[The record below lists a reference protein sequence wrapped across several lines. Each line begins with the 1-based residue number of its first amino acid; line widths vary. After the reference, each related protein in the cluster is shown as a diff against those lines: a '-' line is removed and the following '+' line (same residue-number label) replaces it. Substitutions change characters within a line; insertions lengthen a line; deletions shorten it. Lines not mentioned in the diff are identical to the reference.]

1 MIFPVVRRALR
12 WLPRPGSRALTL
24 ADMEVALRGVRK
36 ILCVAEKNDAAK
48 GIADLLSGGRMRR
61 REGLSRFN
69 KIYEFDYRLRGQ
81 NVTMIMTS
89 VSGHLLA
96 HDFQMQFR
104 KWQSCNP
111 LVLFEAEI
119 EKYCPENFL
128 DIKKTLEREA
138 RQCQVLVI
146 WTDCDREGEN
156 IGFEIIHVCKA
167 VKPSLQVLRAR
178 FSEITARAVQA
189 ACENLMEPDRRV
201 SDAVDVR
208 QELDLR
214 IGAAFTRFQ
223 TLRLQKIFP
232 EVLAEQ
238 LISYGSCQFPTLG
251 FVVERFKAIQAFV
264 PETFH
269 KIRVTHDHRDGAV
282 EFSWKRHRLFN
293 HTACLVLYQLCM
305 EDPRA
310 TVVEVRSKAKSK
322 WRPQALDTV
331 ELEKLASR
339 KLRINAKETMRIAE
353 KLYTQGYISY
363 PRTETNIFPKDLDL
377 TALVEEQTHDPR
389 WGPFAQSIL
398 ERGGPTPRNGN
409 KSDQAHPPIHP
420 TKYTDSLQGDE
431 QRLYELIVRHFL
443 ACCSQDA
450 QGQETTVEIDIAQ
463 ERFVAHGLVIL
474 ARNYLDVYPYDRWSE
489 KTLPVYSRGSCF
501 QPSTVEMVDGETSP
515 PQLLTE
521 ADLIALMEKHGIG
534 TDATHAE
541 HIETI
546 KARMYV
552 GLTPDKRFLPGHL
565 GMGLVEGYDS
575 MGYEMSKP
583 DLRAE
588 LEADLK
594 LICEGKKDKLVV
606 LQQQVQ
612 KYKQVFLE
620 AMAKAQRL
628 DEALSQYFGAGVEL
642 AQQEAIFP
650 AVPEPVRKCPQC
662 GKDMVLK
669 TRKSGG
675 FYLSCT
681 GFPEC
686 RSAVWFPDSVLEASR
701 DGSVCPVCQPHPV
714 YRLKFKFKRGSLPP
728 TMPLEFVGCV
738 GGCDETLREILDLR
752 FSRGPARAGQPVSQ
766 PSGHLQA
773 SQPLDRMGSSQH
785 GHPQP
790 ALART
795 APLPAAE
802 GEGNS
807 VTCNCGR
814 EALLLTVRKE
824 GPNQGRQFYKC
835 SGGGCSFF
843 LWADSGHPEAG
854 GPPSEA
860 PRPPGGSLGRP
871 PGSGKPLGGPG
882 SPGDGGGGACCLC
895 SQPAVTRTV
904 QKDGPNKGR
913 QFHTCAKPRE
923 QQCGFFQ
930 WVDEN
935 VAPARVGAPW
945 MGVGRTAAR
954 HWVKVNDAPEG
965 TWPLQDTQKPGHASE
980 GAWRELSLGA
990 HLYHLE
996 PLGVASQPVSSGP
1009 LEAPPGQEPEEEA
1022 GGRRPEAKGPGLVPR
1037 TPSLRPRNPG
1047 SAAFATSLDT
1057 RVPSVLRTDEGRVGP
1072 RGPLLPP
1079 AAFVSGNELFL
1090 QGSFEESGC
1099 SWSVTCV
1106 LRSSGPDRSL
1116 KKATPGG

>member
-1 MIFPVVRRALR
+1 MIFPITLLAFRWQRRPGGRAL
-12 WLPRPGSRALTL
+12 SRA
-24 ADMEVALRGVRK
+24 AMEVAFRGVRK
-36 ILCVAEKNDAAK
+36 VLCVAEKNDAAK
-48 GIADLLSGGRMRR
+48 GIADLLSNGRMRR
-61 REGLSRFN
+61 KEGLSKFN
-69 KIYEFDYRLRGQ
+69 KIYEFDYHLYGQ

-96 HDFQMQFR
+96 HDFQMRFR

-119 EKYCPENFL
+119 EKYCPENFI

-138 RQCQVLVI
+138 QHCQALVI

-178 FSEITARAVQA
+178 FSEITPRAVRA
-189 ACENLMEPDRRV
+189 ACENLTEPDQRV

-223 TLRLQKIFP
+223 TLRLQRIFP

-264 PETFH
+264 PEVFH
-269 KIRVTHDHRDGAV
+269 RIKVTHDHKDGTV
-282 EFSWKRHRLFN
+282 EFNWKRYRLFN

-305 EDPRA
+305 EDPMA
-310 TVVEVRSKAKSK
+310 TVVEVRSKPKSK

-363 PRTETNIFPKDLDL
+363 PRTETNIFPKDLNL
-377 TALVEEQTHDPR
+377 AALVEQQTQDPH
-389 WGPFAQSIL
+389 WGAFAQNIL

-420 TKYTDSLQGDE
+420 TKYTSGLQGDE
-431 QRLYELIVRHFL
+431 RRLYEFIVRHFL

-474 ARNYLDVYPYDRWSE
+474 ARNYLDVYPYDHWSD
-489 KTLPVYSRGSCF
+489 KLLPVYEQGFRF

-552 GLTPDKRFLPGHL
+552 GLTSDKRFLPGHL

-594 LICEGKKDKLVV
+594 LICEGKKDKFQV
-606 LQQQVQ
+606 LRQQVQ
-612 KYKQVFLE
+612 KYKQVFIE
-620 AMAKAQRL
+620 AVAKAKKL
-628 DEALSQYFGAGVEL
+628 DEALSQYLGEGTEV
-642 AQQEAIFP
+642 AQQEELYP
-650 AVPEPVRKCPQC
+650 AMPEPVRKCPQC
-662 GKDMVLK
+662 NKDMVLK
-669 TRKSGG
+669 TKKSGG

-686 RSAVWFPDSVLEASR
+686 RSAVWFPDSVLEANR
-701 DGSVCPVCQPHPV
+701 DSSVCSICQPSPV
-714 YRLKFKFKRGSLPP
+714 YRLKLKFKRGSLPP
-728 TMPLEFVGCV
+728 TMPLEFVGCI
-738 GGCDETLREILDLR
+738 GGCDETLTEIFGLR
-752 FSRGPARAGQPVSQ
+752 FSRAPTRATQ

-773 SQPLDRMGSSQH
+773 SQVTNRMDSSQH
-785 GHPQP
+785 NLSQP
-790 ALART
+790 LVNRHTGPSKAMAQTFLPPT
-795 APLPAAE
+795 AA
-802 GEGNS
+802 GESNS
-807 VTCNCGR
+807 VTCNCGQ
-814 EALLLTVRKE
+814 EAVLLTVRKQ

-835 SGGGCSFF
+835 SGGGCNFF
-843 LWADSGHPEAG
+843 LWADSSHPIGE
-854 GPPSEA
+854 GPPTSA
-860 PRPPGGSLGRP
+860 SRLPGNSVGWPSASDSNMDGFGSLGSDSD
-871 PGSGKPLGGPG
+871 GST
-882 SPGDGGGGACCLC
+882 SCLC
-895 SQPAVTRTV
+895 GQPVVTRTV

-913 QFHTCAKPRE
+913 QFHTCAKPRG

-935 VAPARVGAPW
+935 VAPGNF
-945 MGVGRTAAR
+945 T
-954 HWVKVNDAPEG
+954 
-965 TWPLQDTQKPGHASE
+965 
-980 GAWRELSLGA
+980 
-990 HLYHLE
+990 
-996 PLGVASQPVSSGP
+996 
-1009 LEAPPGQEPEEEA
+1009 APPWP
-1022 GGRRPEAKGPGLVPR
+1022 GGRGKAQRPEAASKRLRAGSSDAGSTAKKPRKCSLCHQPGH
-1037 TPSLRPRNPG
+1037 TRPFCPQNR
-1047 SAAFATSLDT
+1047 
-1057 RVPSVLRTDEGRVGP
+1057 
-1072 RGPLLPP
+1072 
-1079 AAFVSGNELFL
+1079 
-1090 QGSFEESGC
+1090 
-1099 SWSVTCV
+1099 
-1106 LRSSGPDRSL
+1106 
-1116 KKATPGG
+1116 

>member
-1 MIFPVVRRALR
+1 MILLARCVLRWQRRPGYRAL
-12 WLPRPGSRALTL
+12 SRA
-24 ADMEVALRGVRK
+24 AMEVAFRGVRR

-48 GIADLLSGGRMRR
+48 GIADLLSGGSMRR
-61 REGLSRFN
+61 REGLSKFN
-69 KIYEFDYRLRGQ
+69 KIYEFDYHLYGQ

-96 HDFQMQFR
+96 HDFQMQYR

-111 LVLFEAEI
+111 LFLFEAEI
-119 EKYCPENFL
+119 EKYCPENFV
-128 DIKKTLEREA
+128 DIKKTLERET
-138 RQCQVLVI
+138 RQCQALII

-167 VKPSLQVLRAR
+167 VKPSLHVLRAR
-178 FSEITARAVQA
+178 FSEITLRAVQA
-189 ACENLMEPDRRV
+189 ACENLTEPDQRV
-201 SDAVDVR
+201 SDAVEVR

-223 TLRLQKIFP
+223 TLRLQRIFP

-264 PETFH
+264 PEVFH
-269 KIRVTHDHRDGAV
+269 RIKVTHDHTDGTI
-282 EFSWKRHRLFN
+282 EFNWKRHRLFN

-310 TVVEVRSKAKSK
+310 TVVDVRSKPKSK

-339 KLRINAKETMRIAE
+339 KLRINAKETMKIAE

-363 PRTETNIFPKDLDL
+363 PRTETNIFPKDLNL
-377 TALVEEQTHDPR
+377 AVLVEQQTPDPR
-389 WGPFAQSIL
+389 WGAFAQSIL
-398 ERGGPTPRNGN
+398 EQGGPTPRNGN

-420 TKYTDSLQGDE
+420 TKYASNLQGDE
-431 QRLYELIVRHFL
+431 QRLYEFIVRHFL

-463 ERFVAHGLVIL
+463 ERFVAHGLMIL
-474 ARNYLDVYPYDRWSE
+474 ARNYLDVYPYDHWSD
-489 KTLPVYSRGSCF
+489 KTLPVYEKDSCF

-594 LICEGKKDKLVV
+594 LICEGKKDKFVV
-606 LQQQVQ
+606 LRQQVQ
-612 KYKQVFLE
+612 KYKQVFIE
-620 AMAKAQRL
+620 AVAKAKKL
-628 DEALSQYFGAGVEL
+628 DEALSQYFGDGVEVTP
-642 AQQEAIFP
+642 QETFYP
-650 AVPEPVRKCPQC
+650 AMPEPIRKCPQC

-669 TRKSGG
+669 TKKNGG
-675 FYLSCT
+675 FYVGCV

-686 RSAVWFPDSVLEASR
+686 RSALWFPDSVLEVSR
-701 DGSVCPVCQPHPV
+701 DESVCPVCQPAPV
-714 YRLKFKFKRGSLPP
+714 HRLKFKFKRGSLPP
-728 TMPLEFVGCV
+728 TIPLEFVGCI
-738 GGCDETLREILDLR
+738 GGCDENLREILDLR
-752 FSRGPARAGQPVSQ
+752 FFRPPLPASQAAGQST
-766 PSGHLQA
+766 GYLQA
-773 SQPLDRMGSSQH
+773 SQALNRMDSGQC
-785 GHPQP
+785 GPPQP
-790 ALART
+790 TNTGRARASKTLAQT
-795 APLPAAE
+795 LTLPSESNA
-802 GEGNS
+802 
-807 VTCNCGR
+807 VTCNCGQ

-824 GPNQGRQFYKC
+824 GPNQGRQFFKC
-835 SGGGCSFF
+835 HSGGCSFF
-843 LWADSGHPEAG
+843 LWADSSQPGAS
-854 GPPSEA
+854 GPPPSA
-860 PRPPGGSLGRP
+860 ARPPGGSLAHL
-871 PGSGKPLGGPG
+871 PGSGNPQRGAGGPG
-882 SPGDGGGGACCLC
+882 GNSSTSCLC

-904 QKDGPNKGR
+904 QKEGPNKGR

-935 VAPARVGAPW
+935 VAPGTLGTLPW
-945 MGVGRTAAR
+945 
-954 HWVKVNDAPEG
+954 P
-965 TWPLQDTQKPGHASE
+965 
-980 GAWRELSLGA
+980 
-990 HLYHLE
+990 
-996 PLGVASQPVSSGP
+996 
-1009 LEAPPGQEPEEEA
+1009 
-1022 GGRRPEAKGPGLVPR
+1022 GGRRKIQESDARNK
-1037 TPSLRPRNPG
+1037 RPRICSSEMGSEARRPRKCSLCHQPG
-1047 SAAFATSLDT
+1047 HT
-1057 RVPSVLRTDEGRVGP
+1057 RPNCPQNR
-1072 RGPLLPP
+1072 
-1079 AAFVSGNELFL
+1079 
-1090 QGSFEESGC
+1090 
-1099 SWSVTCV
+1099 
-1106 LRSSGPDRSL
+1106 
-1116 KKATPGG
+1116 

>member
-1 MIFPVVRRALR
+1 MIFPITLLAFQWQGGPGGPAL
-12 WLPRPGSRALTL
+12 SRA
-24 ADMEVALRGVRK
+24 AMEMAFRGVRK
-36 ILCVAEKNDAAK
+36 VLCVAEKNDAAK
-48 GIADLLSGGRMRR
+48 GIADLLSNGRMRR
-61 REGLSRFN
+61 KEGLSKFN
-69 KIYEFDYRLRGQ
+69 KIYEFDYHLYGQ

-96 HDFQMQFR
+96 HDFQMRFR

-119 EKYCPENFL
+119 EKYCPENFI
-128 DIKKTLEREA
+128 DIKTLERET
-138 RQCQVLVI
+138 QHCQALVI

-167 VKPSLQVLRAR
+167 VKPNLQVLRAR
-178 FSEITARAVQA
+178 FSEITPRAVRA
-189 ACENLMEPDRRV
+189 ACENLTEPDQRV

-223 TLRLQKIFP
+223 TLRLQRIFP

-264 PETFH
+264 PEVFH
-269 KIRVTHDHRDGAV
+269 RIKVTHDHKDGTV
-282 EFSWKRHRLFN
+282 EFNWKRYRLFN

-305 EDPRA
+305 EDPTA
-310 TVVEVRSKAKSK
+310 TVVEVRSKPKSK

-363 PRTETNIFPKDLDL
+363 PRTETNIFPKDLNL
-377 TALVEEQTHDPR
+377 VALVEQQTLDPH
-389 WGPFAQSIL
+389 WGAFAQNIL

-409 KSDQAHPPIHP
+409 KSDQAHSPIHP
-420 TKYTDSLQGDE
+420 TKYTSNLQGDE
-431 QRLYELIVRHFL
+431 RRLYEFIVRHFL

-463 ERFVAHGLVIL
+463 ERFIAHGLVIL
-474 ARNYLDVYPYDRWSE
+474 ARNYLDVYPYDHWSD
-489 KTLPVYSRGSCF
+489 KLLPVYEQGFSF

-552 GLTPDKRFLPGHL
+552 GLTSDKRFLPGHL

-594 LICEGKKDKLVV
+594 LICEGKKDKFQV
-606 LQQQVQ
+606 LRQQVQ
-612 KYKQVFLE
+612 KYKQVFIE
-620 AMAKAQRL
+620 AVAKAKKL
-628 DEALSQYFGAGVEL
+628 DEALSQYLGEGTEVV
-642 AQQEAIFP
+642 QQEEIYP
-650 AVPEPVRKCPQC
+650 AMPEPVRKCPQC
-662 GKDMVLK
+662 NKDMVLK
-669 TRKSGG
+669 TKKSGG

-686 RSAVWFPDSVLEASR
+686 RAAVWFPDSVLEASR
-701 DGSVCPVCQPHPV
+701 DSTVCSICQPPPV
-714 YRLKFKFKRGSLPP
+714 YRLKLKFKRGSLPP
-728 TMPLEFVGCV
+728 TMPLEFVGCI
-738 GGCDETLREILDLR
+738 GGCDETLKEILGLR
-752 FSRGPARAGQPVSQ
+752 FSQGPPRATQ
-766 PSGHLQA
+766 PSGYLQA
-773 SQPLDRMGSSQH
+773 SQALNRMDSSQH
-785 GHPQP
+785 SLSQP
-790 ALART
+790 LVNRHTGSSKAMAET
-795 APLPAAE
+795 FPPPTPA
-802 GEGNS
+802 GESNS
-807 VTCNCGR
+807 VICNCGQ
-814 EALLLTVRKE
+814 EAVLLTVRKQ
-824 GPNQGRQFYKC
+824 GPNQGRHFYKC
-835 SGGGCSFF
+835 NGGGCNFF
-843 LWADSGHPEAG
+843 LWADSSHPTGGG
-854 GPPSEA
+854 GPPTSA
-860 PRPPGGSLGRP
+860 SRP
-871 PGSGKPLGGPG
+871 PGSSMGYTSALGSNVDGFGSLGGD
-882 SPGDGGGGACCLC
+882 GDGSTSCLC
-895 SQPAVTRTV
+895 GQPAVTRTV

-913 QFHTCAKPRE
+913 QFHICAKPRE

-935 VAPARVGAPW
+935 MAPG
-945 MGVGRTAAR
+945 
-954 HWVKVNDAPEG
+954 
-965 TWPLQDTQKPGHASE
+965 
-980 GAWRELSLGA
+980 SLA
-990 HLYHLE
+990 
-996 PLGVASQPVSSGP
+996 
-1009 LEAPPGQEPEEEA
+1009 APPWP
-1022 GGRRPEAKGPGLVPR
+1022 GGRGKAQRPEATSKRLRAGSSDAGSTAKKPRKCSLCHQPGH
-1037 TPSLRPRNPG
+1037 TRPFCPQNR
-1047 SAAFATSLDT
+1047 
-1057 RVPSVLRTDEGRVGP
+1057 
-1072 RGPLLPP
+1072 
-1079 AAFVSGNELFL
+1079 
-1090 QGSFEESGC
+1090 
-1099 SWSVTCV
+1099 
-1106 LRSSGPDRSL
+1106 
-1116 KKATPGG
+1116 

>member
-1 MIFPVVRRALR
+1 MIFPVARCALR
-12 WLPRPGSRALTL
+12 WLERPGARTLSRA
-24 ADMEVALRGVRK
+24 AMAVAFRGVRK

-48 GIADLLSGGRMRR
+48 GIADLLSNGRMRR
-61 REGLSRFN
+61 REGFSKFN
-69 KIYEFDYRLRGQ
+69 KIYEFDYHLYGQ

-119 EKYCPENFL
+119 EKYCPENFV
-128 DIKKTLEREA
+128 DIKKTLERET
-138 RQCQVLVI
+138 RQCQALVI

-156 IGFEIIHVCKA
+156 IGFEIIHVCRA
-167 VKPSLQVLRAR
+167 VKPSLPVLRAR
-178 FSEITARAVQA
+178 FSEITPRAVRA
-189 ACENLMEPDRRV
+189 ACENLTEPDQRV

-223 TLRLQKIFP
+223 TLRLQRIFP

-264 PETFH
+264 PEIFH
-269 KIRVTHDHRDGAV
+269 KIKVTHDHRDGVV
-282 EFSWKRHRLFN
+282 EFNWKRHRLFN

-363 PRTETNIFPKDLDL
+363 PRTETNIFPKDLNL
-377 TALVEEQTHDPR
+377 TALVEQQIPDPR
-389 WGPFAQSIL
+389 WGAFAQSIL

-420 TKYTDSLQGDE
+420 TKYTGNLQGDE
-431 QRLYELIVRHFL
+431 QRLYEFIVRHFL

-463 ERFVAHGLVIL
+463 ERFVAHGLMIL
-474 ARNYLDVYPYDRWSE
+474 ARNYLDVYPYDHWSD
-489 KTLPVYSRGSCF
+489 KTLPVYERGARF

-552 GLTPDKRFLPGHL
+552 GLTADKRFLPGHL

-594 LICEGKKDKLVV
+594 LICEGKKDKWVV
-606 LQQQVQ
+606 LRQQVQ
-612 KYKQVFLE
+612 KYKQVFIE
-620 AMAKAQRL
+620 AVAKAKKL
-628 DEALSQYFGAGVEL
+628 DEALAQYFGEGAEVVQE
-642 AQQEAIFP
+642 EAIYP
-650 AVPEPVRKCPQC
+650 SMPEPIKKCPQC
-662 GKDMVLK
+662 NKDMVLK
-669 TRKSGG
+669 TKKNGG

-686 RSAVWFPDSVLEASR
+686 RTAMWFPDSVLEASR

-714 YRLKFKFKRGSLPP
+714 YRLKLKFKRGSLPP
-728 TMPLEFVGCV
+728 TMPLEFVGCI
-738 GGCDETLREILDLR
+738 GGCDEMLREILDLR
-752 FSRGPARAGQPVSQ
+752 FSRGPPRASQPASQ
-766 PSGHLQA
+766 PSNYLQA
-773 SQPLDRMGSSQH
+773 SQSLNRMDSA
-785 GHPQP
+785 PWM
-790 ALART
+790 
-795 APLPAAE
+795 PLPPATAA
-802 GEGNS
+802 GGSNS
-807 VTCNCGR
+807 VTCNCGQ
-814 EALLLTVRKE
+814 EAVLLTVRKE

-835 SGGGCSFF
+835 NGGGCSFF
-843 LWADSGHPEAG
+843 LWADSGPPEAG
-854 GPPSEA
+854 GPPSSA
-860 PRPPGGSLGRP
+860 SKPPGGSLGRP
-871 PGSGKPLGGPG
+871 PATGDRRGGSGR
-882 SPGDGGGGACCLC
+882 PGDDGGSGGCSGGSMSCLC

-935 VAPARVGAPW
+935 VAPGTFRALSWPGSRGGTQGPEARSK
-945 MGVGRTAAR
+945 RAR
-954 HWVKVNDAPEG
+954 AG
-965 TWPLQDTQKPGHASE
+965 STDTGSMPKKPRKCSLCHQPGHT
-980 GAWRELSLGA
+980 
-990 HLYHLE
+990 
-996 PLGVASQPVSSGP
+996 
-1009 LEAPPGQEPEEEA
+1009 
-1022 GGRRPEAKGPGLVPR
+1022 RPFCPQNR
-1037 TPSLRPRNPG
+1037 
-1047 SAAFATSLDT
+1047 
-1057 RVPSVLRTDEGRVGP
+1057 
-1072 RGPLLPP
+1072 
-1079 AAFVSGNELFL
+1079 
-1090 QGSFEESGC
+1090 
-1099 SWSVTCV
+1099 
-1106 LRSSGPDRSL
+1106 
-1116 KKATPGG
+1116 

>member
-1 MIFPVVRRALR
+1 MIFPVSRCALR
-12 WLPRPGSRALTL
+12 CLHRPGGRTFPTSA
-24 ADMEVALRGVRK
+24 MEVAFRGVRK
-36 ILCVAEKNDAAK
+36 VLCVAEKNDAAK
-48 GIADLLSGGRMRR
+48 GIADLLSRGRMRR
-61 REGLSRFN
+61 REGLSKFN
-69 KIYEFDYRLRGQ
+69 KIYEFDYHLCGQ

-119 EKYCPENFL
+119 EKYCPENFV
-128 DIKKTLEREA
+128 DIKKTLERET
-138 RQCQVLVI
+138 RQCQALVI

-167 VKPSLQVLRAR
+167 VKPSLQVWRAR
-178 FSEITARAVQA
+178 FSEITPRAVTM
-189 ACENLMEPDRRV
+189 ACEHLTQPDQRV

-223 TLRLQKIFP
+223 TLRLQRIFP
-232 EVLAEQ
+232 QVLAEQ

-264 PETFH
+264 PEIFH
-269 KIRVTHDHRDGAV
+269 KIKVTHDHRDGVV

-310 TVVEVRSKAKSK
+310 TVVEVSSKAKSK

-339 KLRINAKETMRIAE
+339 KLRISAKETMRIAE

-363 PRTETNIFPKDLDL
+363 PRTETNIFPRDLNL
-377 TALVEEQTHDPR
+377 TALVEQQTPDPR

-420 TKYTDSLQGDE
+420 TKYTNSLQGDE
-431 QRLYELIVRHFL
+431 QRLYEFIVRHFL

-450 QGQETTVEIDIAQ
+450 QGQETTVEIDISG
-463 ERFVAHGLVIL
+463 ECFVAHGLVIL
-474 ARNYLDVYPYDRWSE
+474 ARNYLDVYPYDRWSD
-489 KTLPVYSRGSCF
+489 KTLPVYERGSHF

-594 LICEGKKDKLVV
+594 LICEGKKDKSVV
-606 LQQQVQ
+606 LRQQIQ
-612 KYKQVFLE
+612 KYRAVFTE
-620 AMAKAQRL
+620 AVAKAKKL
-628 DEALSQYFGAGVEL
+628 DEALSQYFGERAEVP
-642 AQQEAIFP
+642 QQEAIYP
-650 AVPEPVRKCPQC
+650 AMPAPVRKCPQC
-662 GKDMVLK
+662 NKDMVLK
-669 TRKSGG
+669 TKKSGG

-686 RSAVWFPDSVLEASR
+686 RSVVWLPDFVLEASR
-701 DGSVCPVCQPHPV
+701 DESVCPVCRPQPVH
-714 YRLKFKFKRGSLPP
+714 RLKLKFKRGSLPP
-728 TMPLEFVGCV
+728 TMPLEFVGCI
-738 GGCDETLREILDLR
+738 GGCDETLREILNLR
-752 FSRGPARAGQPVSQ
+752 FSQGPPRACPPASQ
-766 PSGHLQA
+766 PSGYLQA
-773 SQPLDRMGSSQH
+773 SQSLNRMDSSQH

-790 ALART
+790 PSTRQPRPLK
-795 APLPAAE
+795 APVRNLPPAAAA
-802 GEGNS
+802 GENDS
-807 VTCNCGR
+807 VVCNCGQ
-814 EALLLTVRKE
+814 EAVLLTVRKE

-835 SGGGCSFF
+835 PAGSCSFF
-843 LWADSGHPEAG
+843 LWASG
-854 GPPSEA
+854 GPPSA
-860 PRPPGGSLGRP
+860 PSPPGGSLGRP
-871 PGSGKPLGGPG
+871 TGSASRPGGVGGPG
-882 SPGDGGGGACCLC
+882 DNSGGGTSCLC
-895 SQPAVTRTV
+895 SQATVTRTV

-935 VAPARVGAPW
+935 VAPGAP
-945 MGVGRTAAR
+945 GAV
-954 HWVKVNDAPEG
+954 P
-965 TWPLQDTQKPGHASE
+965 WPG
-980 GAWRELSLGA
+980 G
-990 HLYHLE
+990 
-996 PLGVASQPVSSGP
+996 
-1009 LEAPPGQEPEEEA
+1009 
-1022 GGRRPEAKGPGLVPR
+1022 GGRPHGPQPTSKRARAG
-1037 TPSLRPRNPG
+1037 SSDPG
-1047 SAAFATSLDT
+1047 SAAKRPRKCSLCHQPGHT
-1057 RVPSVLRTDEGRVGP
+1057 RPFCPQGR
-1072 RGPLLPP
+1072 
-1079 AAFVSGNELFL
+1079 
-1090 QGSFEESGC
+1090 
-1099 SWSVTCV
+1099 
-1106 LRSSGPDRSL
+1106 
-1116 KKATPGG
+1116 GG

>member
-1 MIFPVVRRALR
+1 MIFPVVRRALT

-269 KIRVTHDHRDGAV
+269 RIR
-282 EFSWKRHRLFN
+282 
-293 HTACLVLYQLCM
+293 
-305 EDPRA
+305 
-310 TVVEVRSKAKSK
+310 
-322 WRPQALDTV
+322 
-331 ELEKLASR
+331 
-339 KLRINAKETMRIAE
+339 
-353 KLYTQGYISY
+353 
-363 PRTETNIFPKDLDL
+363 DLDL

-612 KYKQVFLE
+612 KYKQVFIE

-790 ALART
+790 PATRPSNALART

-854 GPPSEA
+854 GPPSEV

-871 PGSGKPLGGPG
+871 PGSGKPLGRPG

-935 VAPARVGAPW
+935 VAPGTFGGPPWAGARG
-945 MGVGRTAAR
+945 GSR
-954 HWVKVNDAPEG
+954 
-965 TWPLQDTQKPGHASE
+965 
-980 GAWRELSLGA
+980 
-990 HLYHLE
+990 
-996 PLGVASQPVSSGP
+996 
-1009 LEAPPGQEPEEEA
+1009 EPEARSKRARA
-1022 GGRRPEAKGPGLVPR
+1022 GSSDA
-1037 TPSLRPRNPG
+1037 G
-1047 SAAFATSLDT
+1047 SAAKKPRKCSLCHQPGHT
-1057 RVPSVLRTDEGRVGP
+1057 RPFCPQNR
-1072 RGPLLPP
+1072 
-1079 AAFVSGNELFL
+1079 
-1090 QGSFEESGC
+1090 
-1099 SWSVTCV
+1099 
-1106 LRSSGPDRSL
+1106 
-1116 KKATPGG
+1116 

>member
-1 MIFPVVRRALR
+1 MNFAAGRRALR
-12 WLPRPGSRALTL
+12 WLPRPGTRPLTRA
-24 ADMEVALRGVRK
+24 AMEVALRGARK

-48 GIADLLSGGRMRR
+48 GIADLLAGGRVRR

-69 KIYEFDYRLRGQ
+69 KIYEFDYHLLGQ

-111 LVLFEAEI
+111 LVLFEADI
-119 EKYCPENFL
+119 EKYCPENFV
-128 DIKKTLEREA
+128 DIKKTLEREV
-138 RQCQVLVI
+138 RQCQALVI

-156 IGFEIIHVCKA
+156 IGFEIIHVCRA
-167 VKPSLQVLRAR
+167 VKPDLPVLRAR
-178 FSEITARAVQA
+178 FSEITSRAVQA
-189 ACENLMEPDRRV
+189 ACENLTEPDQRV

-223 TLRLQKIFP
+223 TLRLQKVFP

-238 LISYGSCQFPTLG
+238 LVSYGSCQFPTLG

-264 PETFH
+264 PEVFH
-269 KIRVTHDHRDGAV
+269 KIRVTHDHRDGVV
-282 EFSWKRHRLFN
+282 EFSWKRHRLFS

-310 TVVEVRSKAKSK
+310 TVVEVRSKARSK

-363 PRTETNIFPKDLDL
+363 PRTETNIFPKGLDL
-377 TALVEEQTHDPR
+377 AALVEQQTSDPR
-389 WGPFAQSIL
+389 WGAFARSIL
-398 ERGGPTPRNGN
+398 EQGGPTPRNGN
-409 KSDQAHPPIHP
+409 QSDQAHPPIHP

-443 ACCSQDA
+443 ACCSRDA

-474 ARNYLDVYPYDRWSE
+474 ARNYLDVYPYDHWSD
-489 KTLPVYSRGSCF
+489 KVLPGYERGSRF

-565 GMGLVEGYDS
+565 GMGLVEGYDA

-594 LICEGKKDKLVV
+594 LICEGKKDKLLV

-612 KYKQVFLE
+612 KYKQVFVE
-620 AMAKAQRL
+620 AVAKAEKL
-628 DEALSQYFGAGVEL
+628 DEALSQYFGAGAEV
-642 AQQEAIFP
+642 AQPEALYP
-650 AVPEPVRKCPQC
+650 AVSEPIRKCPQC

-669 TRKSGG
+669 TKKGGG
-675 FYLSCT
+675 FFLSCT

-686 RSAVWFPDSVLEASR
+686 RSAVWFPNTVLEASR

-714 YRLKFKFKRGSLPP
+714 YRLKLKLKRGSLPP

-738 GGCDETLREILDLR
+738 GGCDETLREVLDLR
-752 FSRGPARAGQPVSQ
+752 FSRGPPGPSQPAHQ
-766 PSGHLQA
+766 PSGYLQA
-773 SQPLDRMGSSQH
+773 SQALNRMDSRQH
-785 GHPQP
+785 GHPRPPDTRQARP
-790 ALART
+790 SKALAG
-795 APLPAAE
+795 ALPPPAADE
-802 GEGNS
+802 QGNS
-807 VTCNCGR
+807 VTCNCGQ

-835 SGGGCSFF
+835 GSGGCSFF
-843 LWADSGHPEAG
+843 LWADSSRPAEGAP
-854 GPPSEA
+854 PPSA
-860 PRPPGGSLGRP
+860 SRPLGGSLGLPLGSGNPPGGS
-871 PGSGKPLGGPG
+871 G
-882 SPGDGGGGACCLC
+882 SPGDASSGSASCLC

-930 WVDEN
+930 WADEN
-935 VAPARVGAPW
+935 VAPGTLGGPPW
-945 MGVGRTAAR
+945 
-954 HWVKVNDAPEG
+954 
-965 TWPLQDTQKPGHASE
+965 PGGS
-980 GAWRELSLGA
+980 
-990 HLYHLE
+990 
-996 PLGVASQPVSSGP
+996 
-1009 LEAPPGQEPEEEA
+1009 
-1022 GGRRPEAKGPGLVPR
+1022 GGRQGPEARSKRARAG
-1037 TPSLRPRNPG
+1037 SSDSG
-1047 SAAFATSLDT
+1047 SAAKKPRKCSLCHQPGHT
-1057 RVPSVLRTDEGRVGP
+1057 RPFCPQNR
-1072 RGPLLPP
+1072 
-1079 AAFVSGNELFL
+1079 
-1090 QGSFEESGC
+1090 
-1099 SWSVTCV
+1099 
-1106 LRSSGPDRSL
+1106 
-1116 KKATPGG
+1116 

>member
-1 MIFPVVRRALR
+1 MIFAAVRCALR

-24 ADMEVALRGVRK
+24 ADMEVAMRGVRK

-69 KIYEFDYRLRGQ
+69 KIYEFDYRLHGQ

-377 TALVEEQTHDPR
+377 TALVEEQTSDPR

-463 ERFVAHGLVIL
+463 ERFVAHGLMIL
-474 ARNYLDVYPYDRWSE
+474 ARNYLDVYPYDRWSD

-546 KARMYV
+546 KSRMYV

-612 KYKQVFLE
+612 KYKQVFIE

-628 DEALSQYFGAGVEL
+628 DEALSQYFGAGAEL

-681 GFPEC
+681 GFPQC

-752 FSRGPARAGQPVSQ
+752 FSQGPTRAGQPVSQ

-773 SQPLDRMGSSQH
+773 SQALNRMGSGQH

-790 ALART
+790 PATRPSKALART
-795 APLPAAE
+795 LPLPAAE
-802 GEGNS
+802 GESNS

-814 EALLLTVRKE
+814 EAVLLTVRKE
-824 GPNQGRQFYKC
+824 GPNQGRQFYRC

-843 LWADSGHPEAG
+843 LWADGGHPEAG
-854 GPPSEA
+854 GRPSEV
-860 PRPPGGSLGRP
+860 PRPPG
-871 PGSGKPLGGPG
+871 GSGKPLGGPR
-882 SPGDGGGGACCLC
+882 SPGDGGGGARCLC

-904 QKDGPNKGR
+904 QRDGPNKGR

-935 VAPARVGAPW
+935 VAPGTFGGPPWAGARG
-945 MGVGRTAAR
+945 G
-954 HWVKVNDAPEG
+954 
-965 TWPLQDTQKPGHASE
+965 
-980 GAWRELSLGA
+980 
-990 HLYHLE
+990 
-996 PLGVASQPVSSGP
+996 SQG
-1009 LEAPPGQEPEEEA
+1009 
-1022 GGRRPEAKGPGLVPR
+1022 PEARSKRARAG
-1037 TPSLRPRNPG
+1037 SSDAG
-1047 SAAFATSLDT
+1047 SAAKKPRKCSLCHQPGHT
-1057 RVPSVLRTDEGRVGP
+1057 RPFCPQNR
-1072 RGPLLPP
+1072 
-1079 AAFVSGNELFL
+1079 
-1090 QGSFEESGC
+1090 
-1099 SWSVTCV
+1099 
-1106 LRSSGPDRSL
+1106 
-1116 KKATPGG
+1116 

>member
-1 MIFPVVRRALR
+1 MV
-12 WLPRPGSRALTL
+12 
-24 ADMEVALRGVRK
+24 
-36 ILCVAEKNDAAK
+36 
-48 GIADLLSGGRMRR
+48 
-61 REGLSRFN
+61 
-69 KIYEFDYRLRGQ
+69 
-81 NVTMIMTS
+81 MTS

-119 EKYCPENFL
+119 EKYCPDNFV
-128 DIKKTLEREA
+128 DIKKTLEREIQ
-138 RQCQVLVI
+138 QCQALVI

-178 FSEITARAVQA
+178 FSEITPRAVRM
-189 ACENLMEPDRRV
+189 ACENLTEPDQRV

-251 FVVERFKAIQAFV
+251 FVVERFKAIQTFV
-264 PETFH
+264 PEIFH
-269 KIRVTHDHRDGAV
+269 KIKVTHDHRDGTV
-282 EFSWKRHRLFN
+282 EFNWKRHRLFN

-310 TVVEVRSKAKSK
+310 TVVEVKSKPKSK

-363 PRTETNIFPKDLDL
+363 PRTETNIFPKDLNL
-377 TALVEEQTHDPR
+377 MALVEQQTSDPQ
-389 WGPFAQSIL
+389 WGAFAQSIL
-398 ERGGPTPRNGN
+398 ERGGPNPRNGN

-420 TKYTDSLQGDE
+420 TKYTSNLQGDE
-431 QRLYELIVRHFL
+431 RRLYEFIVRHFL

-450 QGQETTVEIDIAQ
+450 QGQETTVEIDIAH
-463 ERFVAHGLVIL
+463 ERFVAHGLIIL
-474 ARNYLDVYPYDRWSE
+474 ARNYLDVYPYDHWSD
-489 KTLPVYSRGSCF
+489 KLLPLYEQGSHF

-552 GLTPDKRFLPGHL
+552 GLTSDKRFLPGHL

-594 LICEGKKDKLVV
+594 LICEGKKNKLVV
-606 LQQQVQ
+606 LRQQVQ
-612 KYKQVFLE
+612 KYKQVFIE
-620 AMAKAQRL
+620 AVAKAKKL
-628 DEALSQYFGAGVEL
+628 DEALSQYFGERTEV
-642 AQQEAIFP
+642 AQHEEIYP
-650 AVPEPVRKCPQC
+650 AMPEPIRKCPQC
-662 GKDMVLK
+662 NKDMVLK
-669 TRKSGG
+669 TKKNGG

-686 RSAVWFPDSVLEASR
+686 RSAIWFPDSVLEASR
-701 DGSVCPVCQPHPV
+701 DDSVCSVCQPSPV
-714 YRLKFKFKRGSLPP
+714 YRLKLKFKRGSLPP
-728 TMPLEFVGCV
+728 TMPLEFVGCI
-738 GGCDETLREILDLR
+738 GGCDETLKEIMDLR
-752 FSRGPARAGQPVSQ
+752 FSRGASRTNQS
-766 PSGHLQA
+766 SGLLQA
-773 SQPLDRMGSSQH
+773 SQALNRMDISLQSHSQLHSSQQTGSSM
-785 GHPQP
+785 
-790 ALART
+790 
-795 APLPAAE
+795 PLPRTLQPPIGT
-802 GEGNS
+802 GESNS
-807 VTCNCGR
+807 VTCNCGQ
-814 EALLLTVRKE
+814 EAVLLTVRKE

-835 SGGGCSFF
+835 NSGGCNFF
-843 LWADSGHPEAG
+843 LWADNSHQSGG
-854 GPPSEA
+854 GLPTPTS
-860 PRPPGGSLGRP
+860 RP
-871 PGSGKPLGGPG
+871 PGSSMGRLPGSGNQSGGFGKPSDGSGG
-882 SPGDGGGGACCLC
+882 STSCLC

-930 WVDEN
+930 WADEN
-935 VAPARVGAPW
+935 VAPGTFVTP
-945 MGVGRTAAR
+945 
-954 HWVKVNDAPEG
+954 
-965 TWPLQDTQKPGHASE
+965 TWPGGRERTQGQEARSKRSRANSSDGGSTTKKPRKCSLCHQPGHT
-980 GAWRELSLGA
+980 
-990 HLYHLE
+990 
-996 PLGVASQPVSSGP
+996 
-1009 LEAPPGQEPEEEA
+1009 
-1022 GGRRPEAKGPGLVPR
+1022 RPFCPQNR
-1037 TPSLRPRNPG
+1037 
-1047 SAAFATSLDT
+1047 
-1057 RVPSVLRTDEGRVGP
+1057 
-1072 RGPLLPP
+1072 
-1079 AAFVSGNELFL
+1079 
-1090 QGSFEESGC
+1090 
-1099 SWSVTCV
+1099 
-1106 LRSSGPDRSL
+1106 
-1116 KKATPGG
+1116 

>member
-1 MIFPVVRRALR
+1 MIFSVVHYPLGWLRRA
-12 WLPRPGSRALTL
+12 GGRALTL
-24 ADMEVALRGVRK
+24 AAMEGAFRGVRK
-36 ILCVAEKNDAAK
+36 VLCVAEKNDAAK
-48 GIADLLSGGRMRR
+48 GIADLLSNGRMRR
-61 REGLSRFN
+61 REGLSKFN
-69 KIYEFDYRLRGQ
+69 KIYEFDYYLYGQ

-104 KWQSCNP
+104 KWHSCNP
-111 LVLFEAEI
+111 LVLFEAQI
-119 EKYCPENFL
+119 EKYCPENFI
-128 DIKKTLEREA
+128 DIKKTLERET
-138 RQCQVLVI
+138 RQCQALVI

-178 FSEITARAVQA
+178 FSEITPCAVRT
-189 ACENLMEPDRRV
+189 ACENLTKPDQRV

-223 TLRLQKIFP
+223 TLRLQKVFP
-232 EVLAEQ
+232 EVLTEQ
-238 LISYGSCQFPTLG
+238 LVSYGSCQFPTLG

-264 PETFH
+264 PEIFH
-269 KIRVTHDHRDGAV
+269 KIKVTHDHEDGIV
-282 EFSWKRHRLFN
+282 DFNWKRHRLFN

-305 EDPRA
+305 EDPMA
-310 TVVEVRSKAKSK
+310 TVVEVRSKPKSK

-363 PRTETNIFPKDLDL
+363 PRTETNIFPRDLNL
-377 TALVEEQTHDPR
+377 MALVEQQTQDPD

-420 TKYTDSLQGDE
+420 TKYASTLQGDE
-431 QRLYELIVRHFL
+431 RRLYEFIVRHFL

-463 ERFVAHGLVIL
+463 ERFVAHGLMIL
-474 ARNYLDVYPYDRWSE
+474 ARNYLDVYPYDRWSD
-489 KTLPVYSRGSCF
+489 KLLPVYEEGSHF
-501 QPSTVEMVDGETSP
+501 QPSTIEMLDGETSP

-552 GLTPDKRFLPGHL
+552 GLTSDKRFLPGHL

-594 LICEGKKDKLVV
+594 LICEGKKDKSVV
-606 LQQQVQ
+606 LRQQVQ
-612 KYKQVFLE
+612 KYKQVFIE
-620 AMAKAQRL
+620 AVAKAKKL
-628 DEALSQYFGAGVEL
+628 DEALSQYFGEGTETP
-642 AQQEAIFP
+642 QQEDIYP
-650 AVPEPVRKCPQC
+650 ALPEPIRKCPQC
-662 GKDMVLK
+662 DKDIVLK
-669 TRKSGG
+669 TKKSGG
-675 FYLSCT
+675 FYLGCT

-686 RSAVWFPDSVLEASR
+686 RLAMWFPDSVLEVSR
-701 DGSVCPVCQPHPV
+701 DGSVCPVCQPAPV

-728 TMPLEFVGCV
+728 TMPLEFVGCI
-738 GGCDETLREILDLR
+738 GGCDETLKEILGLR
-752 FSRGPARAGQPVSQ
+752 FSRGPPRNSQ

-773 SQPLDRMGSSQH
+773 SQSVNRMDSSHSQPPGSRQTRPSQA
-785 GHPQP
+785 Q
-790 ALART
+790 AQTL
-795 APLPAAE
+795 LPAAAT
-802 GEGNS
+802 GESNS
-807 VTCNCGR
+807 VTCNCGQ
-814 EALLLTVRKE
+814 EAVLLTVRKG

-835 SGGGCSFF
+835 NTGGCNFF
-843 LWADSGHPEAG
+843 LWADGGHPGTG
-854 GPPSEA
+854 GA
-860 PRPPGGSLGRP
+860 PASTTRPPGGSLGHP
-871 PGSGKPLGGPG
+871 PGSGHHSYGF
-882 SPGDGGGGACCLC
+882 SDAGDGSGSSTSCLC
-895 SQPAVTRTV
+895 SHPAVTRTV

-930 WVDEN
+930 WADEN
-935 VAPARVGAPW
+935 VAPGTFAAQPW
-945 MGVGRTAAR
+945 PGDRSKRPRTSSSDSGSTAK
-954 HWVKVNDAPEG
+954 KVRKCS
-965 TWPLQDTQKPGHASE
+965 LCHQPGHT
-980 GAWRELSLGA
+980 
-990 HLYHLE
+990 
-996 PLGVASQPVSSGP
+996 
-1009 LEAPPGQEPEEEA
+1009 
-1022 GGRRPEAKGPGLVPR
+1022 RPFCPQNR
-1037 TPSLRPRNPG
+1037 
-1047 SAAFATSLDT
+1047 
-1057 RVPSVLRTDEGRVGP
+1057 
-1072 RGPLLPP
+1072 
-1079 AAFVSGNELFL
+1079 
-1090 QGSFEESGC
+1090 
-1099 SWSVTCV
+1099 
-1106 LRSSGPDRSL
+1106 
-1116 KKATPGG
+1116 

>member
-1 MIFPVVRRALR
+1 
-12 WLPRPGSRALTL
+12 
-24 ADMEVALRGVRK
+24 MEVAFRGVRK
-36 ILCVAEKNDAAK
+36 VLCVAEKNDAAK
-48 GIADLLSGGRMRR
+48 GIADLLSNGRMRR
-61 REGLSRFN
+61 REGLSKFN
-69 KIYEFDYRLRGQ
+69 KIYEFDYHLYGQ

-89 VSGHLLA
+89 VTGHLLA

-119 EKYCPENFL
+119 EKYCPENFV
-128 DIKKTLEREA
+128 DIKKTLERET
-138 RQCQVLVI
+138 RQCQALVI

-167 VKPSLQVLRAR
+167 VKPTIQVLRAR
-178 FSEITARAVQA
+178 FSEITPRAVRM
-189 ACENLMEPDRRV
+189 ACENLTEPDQRV

-251 FVVERFKAIQAFV
+251 FVVERFKAIQSFV
-264 PETFH
+264 PEIFH
-269 KIRVTHDHRDGAV
+269 KIKVTHDHRDGIV
-282 EFSWKRHRLFN
+282 EFNWKRHRLFN

-305 EDPRA
+305 EDPMA
-310 TVVEVRSKAKSK
+310 TVVEVSSKAKSK

-339 KLRINAKETMRIAE
+339 KLKINAKETMRIAE

-363 PRTETNIFPKDLDL
+363 PRTETNIFPRDLNL
-377 TALVEEQTHDPR
+377 TALVEQQIPDPR
-389 WGPFAQSIL
+389 WGAFAQSIL
-398 ERGGPTPRNGN
+398 ERGVPTPRNGN

-420 TKYTDSLQGDE
+420 TKYTNSLQGDE
-431 QRLYELIVRHFL
+431 QRLYEFIVRHFL

-474 ARNYLDVYPYDRWSE
+474 ARNYLDVYPYDRWSD
-489 KTLPVYSRGSCF
+489 KTLPIYERGSRF

-546 KARMYV
+546 KARTYV

-594 LICEGKKDKLVV
+594 LICEGKKDKFVV
-606 LQQQVQ
+606 LRQQVQ
-612 KYKQVFLE
+612 KYKQVFIE
-620 AMAKAQRL
+620 AVAKAKKL
-628 DEALSQYFGAGVEL
+628 DEALSQYFGEGAEV
-642 AQQEAIFP
+642 AQQEAIYP
-650 AVPEPVRKCPQC
+650 TVPEPIRKCPQC
-662 GKDMVLK
+662 NKDMVLK
-669 TRKSGG
+669 TKKNGG
-675 FYLSCT
+675 FYLSCM

-686 RSAVWFPDSVLEASR
+686 RSAMWFPDSVLEASR
-701 DGSVCPVCQPHPV
+701 DESVCPVCQPHPV
-714 YRLKFKFKRGSLPP
+714 YRLKLKFKRGSLPP
-728 TMPLEFVGCV
+728 TMPLEFVGCI

-752 FSRGPARAGQPVSQ
+752 FSRGTSRTCQPANQ
-766 PSGHLQA
+766 PSSHLQA
-773 SQPLDRMGSSQH
+773 NQSLNRINSSQH
-785 GHPQP
+785 SHILPP
-790 ALART
+790 DTRHTRPSKALARNL
-795 APLPAAE
+795 PLPSTA
-802 GEGNS
+802 GESNS
-807 VTCNCGR
+807 VTCNCGQ
-814 EALLLTVRKE
+814 EAILLTVRKE

-835 SGGGCSFF
+835 HGGSCNFF
-843 LWADSGHPEAG
+843 LWADSSHPEAG
-854 GPPSEA
+854 RTPSSTS
-860 PRPPGGSLGRP
+860 RPLDGSLGHP
-871 PGSGKPLGGPG
+871 PGLGKYPGGFGNPG
-882 SPGDGGGGACCLC
+882 NDGGGMACLC
-895 SQPAVTRTV
+895 SQPAVKLTV

-913 QFHTCAKPRE
+913 QFHTCSKPRE

-935 VAPARVGAPW
+935 VAPGTFGALPW
-945 MGVGRTAAR
+945 PGSRGKTQGPESRSKRPRASSSDTGSTAKKTR
-954 HWVKVNDAPEG
+954 KCSLCH
-965 TWPLQDTQKPGHASE
+965 QPGHT
-980 GAWRELSLGA
+980 
-990 HLYHLE
+990 
-996 PLGVASQPVSSGP
+996 
-1009 LEAPPGQEPEEEA
+1009 
-1022 GGRRPEAKGPGLVPR
+1022 RPFCPQNR
-1037 TPSLRPRNPG
+1037 
-1047 SAAFATSLDT
+1047 
-1057 RVPSVLRTDEGRVGP
+1057 
-1072 RGPLLPP
+1072 
-1079 AAFVSGNELFL
+1079 
-1090 QGSFEESGC
+1090 
-1099 SWSVTCV
+1099 
-1106 LRSSGPDRSL
+1106 
-1116 KKATPGG
+1116 